1 MKNIKSLFVAS
12 LLSISGFVSAQCTI
26 DPSNTEFLAPQ
37 PQDLPCIERSVSY
50 NQTIQIAV
58 PTSIDLSTIAPGI
71 PFPITLTV
79 DSVNITSID
88 GFPTGIIYTLN
99 PATGV
104 FYGGTNGCA
113 QLSGTTTDPA
123 GNYPLSFNGT
133 ITLSGLPSIPGF
145 SLPPDTTVDLAVL
158 QAQPQ
163 NPFSFFVD
171 VIEQGAACR
180 PNTSINKFNTELN
193 SAIRITPNPNNGT
206 FEFTLN
212 AGRNVNG
219 QIKIVDITGREVYTE
234 NLDVTGFYNTRID
247 LRQFA
252 KGLYTLQLRTAE
264 GFASKSIV
272 VE

>member
-1 MKNIKSLFVAS
+1 MKNIKTLFVAS
-12 LLSISGFVSAQCTI
+12 LLSVSGFVTAQCTI
-26 DPSNTEFLAPQ
+26 DPNNTDFLSPQ
-37 PQDLPCIERSVSY
+37 PQNLPCIERTVGY

-58 PTSIDLSTIAPGI
+58 PATFDLSTII
-71 PFPITLTV
+71 PTIPLPITLTV
-79 DSVNITSID
+79 DSVVITAINGQPS
-88 GFPTGIIYTLN
+88 GITYQFN
-99 PATGV
+99 PANGV

-113 QLSGTTTDPA
+113 LVTGTTTDPV
-123 GNYPLSFNGT
+123 GNYPLTFDGT
-133 ITLSGLPSIPGF
+133 ITLSGIPQGF
-145 SLPPDTTVDLAVL
+145 GFPPDTTVDLAVL

-163 NPFSFFVD
+163 NPFSFFLD
-171 VIEQGAACR
+171 VIEPNDPCR

-193 SAIRITPNPNNGT
+193 SAIRITPNPNNGS

-212 AGRNVNG
+212 AGRQVNG
-219 QIKIVDITGREVYTE
+219 QIKIVDITGREVYSE

-264 GFASKSIV
+264 GFASKNIV

>member
-1 MKNIKSLFVAS
+1 MKNFKTLFVAS
-12 LLSISGFVSAQCTI
+12 LLSVSGIASAQCTI

-37 PQDLPCIERSVSY
+37 PQDLPCIERTVPY
-50 NQTIQIAV
+50 NQTLQISV
-58 PTSIDLSTIAPGI
+58 PNSIDLSTIVPGL
-71 PFPITLTV
+71 PFPINLTV
-79 DSVNITSID
+79 DSVVITAIN
-88 GFPTGIIYTLN
+88 GLPTGITTQLN
-99 PATGV
+99 PASGV

-113 QLSGTTTDPA
+113 LATGTTTDPA
-123 GNYPLSFNGT
+123 GNYPLTFDGT

-145 SLPPDTTVDLAVL
+145 NLPSDTTVDLAVL

-171 VIEQGAACR
+171 VIEPGAACR

-193 SAIRITPNPNNGT
+193 SAIRITPNPNNGV

-219 QIKIVDITGREVYTE
+219 QLKIVDITGREVYNE
-234 NLDVTGFYNTRID
+234 SLAVAGLYNTRID